1 MKLLERSALL
11 LCLLGATSCSLFG
24 GKTKAPPPPG
34 PAPTAAPVAE
44 PTPAPTPPPPEGPLA
59 VKKAPE
65 DVIVAAWSEPARLPA
80 GGGVAQIIV
89 RLQKRGGAPFPGVE
103 VRLQTSAGTLFSN
116 SAILKTDG
124 SGQTRDRLTAR
135 KTAQIT
141 LNAGGTVYRFS
152 VPVAE

>member
-1 MKLLERSALL
+1 MQLLQRSALL
-11 LCLLGATSCSLFG
+11 LCLLGASSCSLFG
-24 GKTKAPPPPG
+24 GKTKPPPP
-34 PAPTAAPVAE
+34 PVPVPSPTA
-44 PTPAPTPPPPEGPLA
+44 TPAPTPTPAPEGPLP

-80 GGGVAQIIV
+80 GGGQAQIIV
-89 RLQKRGGAPFPGVE
+89 RLQKRGGAPFPAVE
-103 VRLQTSAGTLFSN
+103 VRLQTSSGTLFSN
-116 SAILKTDG
+116 SAILKTDA